1 MSSPKQFCTL
11 MIQTDPMI
19 DEMVS
24 LEHPVALKLPFLPEF
39 SEKLHPEPSNELI
52 AAIELPQP

>member
-1 MSSPKQFCTL
+1 

-39 SEKLHPEPSNELI
+39 PEKLHPEPSNELI